1 MNNVNSF
8 ELIISVVFDMSP
20 QLGGIGPKSQY
31 IETTGGDASFLNGKN
46 EGHNR
51 IINNMVRSGLLESN
65 QHENKW

>member
-46 EGHNR
+46 
-51 IINNMVRSGLLESN
+51 
-65 QHENKW
+65 